1 MKKGPRRFF
10 ETLTQNTS
18 NDTINIAKIIIVAFW
33 VWRQKSKPTKTPKK
47 HTFQVINGLL
57 KLGYWSL
64 SELSTSLSLYYRDRF
79 RSQSNTWCGNLCKLS
94 WCEPKTPDGA
104 LWNCTSF
111 SLSVRTLISSSYLSS
126 FCEYCGSKT
135 TTAIRNRKHVRWDK
149 YFHCI
154 YRNEFKKKNRSE
166 EALLRPIHQVCRGAA
181 RVWQHAVAWKG
192 GTYLLSLC
200 LQWLQVVGHSFQL
213 FLKLRAFAGVL
224 GDKVAKDE

>member
-1 MKKGPRRFF
+1 MWKRDLGDFLKHLPK
-10 ETLTQNTS
+10 NTS
-18 NDTINIAKIIIVAFW
+18 NDTINIGKIIIVAFW
-33 VWRQKSKPTKTPKK
+33 VWRQKSKQTKNPKK

-64 SELSTSLSLYYRDRF
+64 SELSTSLSLHYRDRF

-94 WCEPKTPDGA
+94 WCESKTPDGA

-126 FCEYCGSKT
+126 FCEYCGSKA

-154 YRNEFKKKNRSE
+154 YRNELKKKKQKWRGSS
-166 EALLRPIHQVCRGAA
+166 APHPSSLQGSCKGLTACSRPEGWHVPSQPVPPVTSGCWSQFSTLPQAQSICWCFRG
-181 RVWQHAVAWKG
+181 
-192 GTYLLSLC
+192 
-200 LQWLQVVGHSFQL
+200 
-213 FLKLRAFAGVL
+213 
-224 GDKVAKDE
+224 

>member
-1 MKKGPRRFF
+1 M
-10 ETLTQNTS
+10 
-18 NDTINIAKIIIVAFW
+18 IIVAFW
-33 VWRQKSKPTKTPKK
+33 VWRQKSKQTKNPKK

-64 SELSTSLSLYYRDRF
+64 SELSTSLSLHYRDRF

-94 WCEPKTPDGA
+94 WCESKTPDGA

-126 FCEYCGSKT
+126 FCEYCGSKA

-154 YRNEFKKKNRSE
+154 YRNELKKKTEVKRLFCAPSIKSAGELQGFDSMQSPGRMARTFSACASSDFRLLVTVFNSSSSSE
-166 EALLRPIHQVCRGAA
+166 HLLV
-181 RVWQHAVAWKG
+181 
-192 GTYLLSLC
+192 
-200 LQWLQVVGHSFQL
+200 F
-213 FLKLRAFAGVL
+213 
-224 GDKVAKDE
+224 